1 MITPK
6 HKNNVFKEWKAREQL
21 DDRIKER
28 NTISIYTVV
37 MHSGLMFAMD
47 PSNAEED
54 LDKRD
59 KFKWEVYPSLP
70 NGRLI
75 DSVSIDDEKMFIVSN
90 DNKLFGFS
98 TYSSLSKAD
107 QQLYKKGLFMQKFL
121 KPKKQRD
128 GTEIN

>member
-1 MITPK
+1 M
-6 HKNNVFKEWKAREQL
+6 
-21 DDRIKER
+21 
-28 NTISIYTVV
+28 YTVV

-75 DSVSIDDEKMFIVSN
+75 DSVSIDDEKMFIVSK

-107 QQLYKKGLFMQKFL
+107 
-121 KPKKQRD
+121 
-128 GTEIN
+128 